1 MFAIDLKSR
10 KPISRQIIDNIKE
23 LIVSGVLAEDEK
35 LPSVREM
42 ASYLTVNPN
51 TVQKAFRILEQQGY
65 IYMSPGRGTFVQ
77 SGAVKTHTHVE
88 ELETINHLEES
99 LMKPNLEQTG
109 DANLQSQHPEQSQ
122 RDLGRADGCGP

>member
-42 ASYLTVNPN
+42 AS
-51 TVQKAFRILEQQGY
+51 
-65 IYMSPGRGTFVQ
+65 
-77 SGAVKTHTHVE
+77 
-88 ELETINHLEES
+88 
-99 LMKPNLEQTG
+99 
-109 DANLQSQHPEQSQ
+109 
-122 RDLGRADGCGP
+122 

>member
-65 IYMSPGRGTFVQ
+65 IYSFFFMGNVPSDSGWRSKSSCLRGKGV
-77 SGAVKTHTHVE
+77 
-88 ELETINHLEES
+88 S
-99 LMKPNLEQTG
+99 LL
-109 DANLQSQHPEQSQ
+109 L
-122 RDLGRADGCGP
+122 

>member
-77 SGAVKTHTHVE
+77 SDAVKTHMHVE

-99 LMKPNLEQTG
+99 LMKLY
-109 DANLQSQHPEQSQ
+109 
-122 RDLGRADGCGP
+122 RLGISKAEAEVIIGRLLNAKKDWR

>member
-51 TVQKAFRILEQQGY
+51 TVQKVFRILKQQGY
-65 IYMSPGRGTFVQ
+65 IRSRSEERRVGKECRSRWSPY
-77 SGAVKTHTHVE
+77 H
-88 ELETINHLEES
+88 
-99 LMKPNLEQTG
+99 
-109 DANLQSQHPEQSQ
+109 
-122 RDLGRADGCGP
+122 